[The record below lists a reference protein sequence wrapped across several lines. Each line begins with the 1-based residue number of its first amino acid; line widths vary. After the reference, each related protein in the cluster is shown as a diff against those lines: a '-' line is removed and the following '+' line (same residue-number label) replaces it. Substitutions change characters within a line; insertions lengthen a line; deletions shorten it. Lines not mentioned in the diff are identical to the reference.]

1 MKRSGSEVGKNGTTD
16 EDRGRCVEEK
26 EEKKGRGRL
35 METESVSNLV

>member
-1 MKRSGSEVGKNGTTD
+1 MERSGSEVGKGKID
-16 EDRGRCVEEK
+16 EDRGRCVKEK